1 MPAGVWAPSSHRA
14 FACVARNQSFEKLR
28 LPFAAEAPG
37 MQAIAAGQLDG
48 MMLPAGG
55 AESLARDNRVDG

>member
-1 MPAGVWAPSSHRA
+1 M
-14 FACVARNQSFEKLR
+14 ARNQSFEKLR